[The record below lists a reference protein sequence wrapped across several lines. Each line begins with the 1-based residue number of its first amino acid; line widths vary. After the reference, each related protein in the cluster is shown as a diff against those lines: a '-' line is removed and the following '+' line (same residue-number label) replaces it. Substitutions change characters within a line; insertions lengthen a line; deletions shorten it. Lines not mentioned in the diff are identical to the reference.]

1 MKSLCSKANDVITTV
16 YRTKITQFLHSLPY
30 KNEITKFLILL
41 TDNDFESACP
51 IMPSL
56 NYRIIHFNDF
66 PGQLIIDR
74 FSNIENLDY
83 KIEDSPQPK
92 LLYIMLPKEQ
102 LYINIKDYDS
112 RIITSKMEEITNIFM
127 YLGATEINSTKYYK
141 TSKNEN
147 ITIGG
152 GVYINSVN
160 ISSETSGENSTTNI
174 NETRETLSFPSQPDF
189 KLFIP
194 ELYNYHYLP
203 KTNEWQHI
211 IKRRVDGLIKE
222 YKYTFIN
229 TETKKLRRKLVN
241 KLKYLNI
248 TVDYNHEEFLNIKKT
263 FEVKF
268 NDLIEQNIS
277 YGDFEFISYN
287 NAILR
292 HVPEEPPMEESDE
305 QIIVSSEDVE
315 INGV

>member
-1 MKSLCSKANDVITTV
+1 MKSLCSNNRAVTTV
-16 YRTKITQFLHSLPY
+16 FRTKITQFLEALPY

-41 TDNDFESACP
+41 TDSDFESACP
-51 IMPSL
+51 MMPSL

-92 LLYIMLPKEQ
+92 LLYILLPKEQ

-112 RIITSKMEEITNIFM
+112 RILTSKMEEITNIFM

-147 ITIGG
+147 IAIGG
-152 GVYINSVN
+152 GVDINGVN
-160 ISSETSGENSTTNI
+160 ISSETYGENSTTNV
-174 NETRETLSFPSQPDF
+174 NETMETLSFPSQPDF

-229 TETKKLRRKLVN
+229 TETKKLRRKLIN

-263 FEVKF
+263 FDVKF
-268 NDLIEQNIS
+268 NVLIEKNIS
-277 YGDFEFISYN
+277 YGDFEFVSHN

-292 HVPEEPPMEESDE
+292 HVSEKPPIEGLADE
-305 QIIVSSEDVE
+305 KSVISSNCIKIDCV
-315 INGV
+315 

>member
-1 MKSLCSKANDVITTV
+1 MKGLCSTNRAVTTV
-16 YRTKITQFLHSLPY
+16 YRTKITQFLESLPY

-41 TDNDFESACP
+41 SDNDFESACP
-51 IMPSL
+51 MMPSL

-74 FSNIENLDY
+74 FSNIKNFDY

-92 LLYIMLPKEQ
+92 LLYILLPKEQ

-112 RIITSKMEEITNIFM
+112 RILTSKMEEITNIFM

-152 GVYINSVN
+152 GVDINSVN
-160 ISSETSGENSTTNI
+160 VSSETSGENTTTNI

-189 KLFIP
+189 KVFIP

-263 FEVKF
+263 FDVKF

-277 YGDFEFISYN
+277 YGDFEFVSHN
-287 NAILR
+287 NSILR
-292 HVPEEPPMEESDE
+292 HVREETPMEEPDK
-305 QIIVSSEDVE
+305 QIIISSEDIE